1 MLSFFR
7 GLYSGFM
14 LQKLQTPESDTL
26 VFRKYD
32 LFQYFSK
39 INYGSYL
46 LTCRQFVSIFWAISG
61 FCFSFQIKSNL
72 FARK

>member
-14 LQKLQTPESDTL
+14 LQKLQTQESDTL
-26 VFRKYD
+26 VFRKYY

-39 INYGSYL
+39 INYG
-46 LTCRQFVSIFWAISG
+46 TCRQFVSIFWAISG
-61 FCFSFQIKSNL
+61 FCFSFQIKSDL